1 MAKFVKSADCVE
13 TIAIDDQEVE
23 FCFIGRSNVGKSTL
37 INALA
42 NEKISKTSKQPG
54 RTQLINVFDFG
65 DYRIIDLPGYGYAQV
80 SKSKKFEINQMVI
93 DYISNRPNLFCVFQ
107 ICDIQHITSM
117 DIDVFK
123 NVSKRFV
130 NVYILLNKIDK
141 VNNSYFAN
149 NKNKIASMF
158 GCKIDNL
165 IPISAFKKLN
175 ISYIK
180 RLMNILTKKIK

>member
-13 TIAIDDQEVE
+13 AIAIDDTITE

-42 NEKISKTSKQPG
+42 NQNIARTSKQPG

-65 DYRIIDLPGYGYAQV
+65 IYRIIDLPGYGYAKV
-80 SKSKKFEINQMVI
+80 SKWQKYNINQMVV
-93 DYISNRPNLFCVFQ
+93 DYISNRSNLFCIFQ
-107 ICDIQHITSM
+107 ICDIQHITEM
-117 DIDVFK
+117 DIDVYK
-123 NVSKRFV
+123 NVKKRFV
-130 NVYILLNKIDK
+130 NVFIVLNKIDK
-141 VNNSYFAN
+141 VNKSYFDN
-149 NKNKIASMF
+149 NKLKIAKLF
-158 GCKIDNL
+158 GCKVENL

-180 RLMNILTKKIK
+180 KLINKLN

>member
-1 MAKFVKSADCVE
+1 MARFVKSADCVDA
-13 TIAIDDQEVE
+13 IAIDDRVTE

-42 NEKISKTSKQPG
+42 NARISKTSKQPG

-65 DYRIIDLPGYGYAQV
+65 DYRIVDLPGYGYAQV
-80 SKSKKFEINQMVI
+80 SKSKKYEINQMVI
-93 DYISNRPNLFCVFQ
+93 DYISNRSNLFCIFQ
-107 ICDIQHITSM
+107 ICDIQHITEM

-130 NVYILLNKIDK
+130 NVYVVLNKIDK
-141 VNNSYFAN
+141 VNRSFFDN
-149 NKNKIASMF
+149 NKQKIAKLF
-158 GCKIDNL
+158 GCKVENL
-165 IPISAFKKLN
+165 IPISADKKLN

-180 RLMNILTKKIK
+180 RLMNILTKKLK